1 MDNSS
6 AIVEFTRV
14 YLAVFY
20 SCVAAFYAIR
30 ITAKKRGKSCEVVFP
45 GARFSSTWWNHRLF
59 SAFRISIWTVCVARL
74 LFPGVD
80 NYLLLFDTLN
90 VWPIVLAGNILLT
103 AGFVLT
109 LGVHFS
115 LGRQWRSGIDPS
127 GPENLRTDGFYR
139 FSRNPMFLGVA
150 TAQTGFL
157 LALPSV
163 FSAVCLLVG
172 LYTLHR
178 QTLAEEGHLTKMFP
192 RNYPLYKNDVR
203 RWL

>member
-20 SCVAAFYAIR
+20 TCVAAFYAIR
-30 ITAKKRGKSCEVVFP
+30 ITAKKRGESCEVVFP

-59 SAFRISIWTVCVARL
+59 GAFRISIWMVCVARW

-90 VWPIVLAGNILLT
+90 VGPIVLAGNILLT

-115 LGRQWRSGIDPS
+115 LGRQWRSGIDPA
-127 GPENLRTDGFYR
+127 GPNNLRTEGFYR

-150 TAQTGFL
+150 TAQIGFL

-178 QTLAEEGHLTKMFP
+178 QTLAEEGHLTKVFP
-192 RNYPLYKNDVR
+192 RDYPLYKNGVR

>member
-1 MDNSS
+1 MDSSS

-30 ITAKKRGKSCEVVFP
+30 ITAKKRGESGELVFP

-59 SAFRISIWTVCVARL
+59 SAFRISIWMVCLARL
-74 LFPGVD
+74 PFPWVD
-80 NYLLLFDTLN
+80 NYLLVFDTLN

-127 GPENLRTDGFYR
+127 GPKNLRTDGCYR

-150 TAQTGFL
+150 TAQTGFF
-157 LALPSV
+157 LALPSI
-163 FSAVCLLVG
+163 FSAVCLVVG
-172 LYTLHR
+172 LYTLHK
-178 QTLAEEGHLTKMFP
+178 QTLAEEDHLSKMFP
-192 RNYPLYKNDVR
+192 RDYPLYKNDVR